1 MNTIMINKIAVN
13 FDTED
18 KETAKLIAGAC
29 QRSIELVT
37 GCWGLSS
44 PQDCRI
50 CIMKSAISFLFQSAP
65 RSWRIYLGIALPFW
79 YPQVNQI
86 WQYAGAWTQRFG
98 KRIVI
103 GIKPPYM
110 IEKSDPSIGARLFVK
125 EPEINNK
132 IRHFTC
138 HELVHACSSHL
149 RLPIWLNE
157 GIAMVTVDRFVGK
170 QIVRMDTLDL
180 VKNFSAHTQP
190 PTQRELFRLDKEKI
204 AYHTIRGY
212 WLVKYIEE
220 LNPGFLKNL
229 FSQSPHS
236 KSINENI
243 ITALKMD
250 LATFWANIDDVL
262 VRHFE
267 DK

>member
-1 MNTIMINKIAVN
+1 MDLIKINKITVN
-13 FDTED
+13 FDANE
-18 KETAKLIAGAC
+18 KETAGLIAGAC
-29 QRSIELVT
+29 QRSIELAAE
-37 GCWGLSS
+37 CWGLSS

-50 CIMKSAISFLFQSAP
+50 FIMRSAIKFLFQSAP
-65 RSWRIYLGIALPFW
+65 WSWRIYLGIALPLW
-79 YPQVNQI
+79 YRQVNRI

-110 IEKSDPSIGARLFVK
+110 IEKSDQSIGVRLFVE
-125 EPEINNK
+125 EPDINKK
-132 IRHFTC
+132 IQQFTC

-149 RLPIWLNE
+149 RLPMWLNE
-157 GIAMVTVDRFVGK
+157 GIAIVTVDRFVGE
-170 QIVRMDTLDL
+170 QTVRMDTLDL
-180 VKNFSAHTQP
+180 IKNVSAHTQP
-190 PTQRELFRLDKEKI
+190 PAQRELFKLDKEKI

-220 LNPGFLKNL
+220 LHPGLLKNL
-229 FSQSPHS
+229 FSQSPDS
-236 KSINENI
+236 KSINEKI

-250 LATFWANIDDVL
+250 PATFWANIDEVL